1 VLQLW
6 HSCNLGP
13 SAAEGFSTD
22 ILELF
27 TFSLPFFDR
36 KGLILAFDDEK
47 PIGFVHAG
55 FAPTSDLSGLDYSQG
70 TLAALMVHPA
80 YRRKGIGSQLV
91 HLAEQYLTGKGAT
104 VVEAGGGREKNGFY
118 VGMYGGLQPSG
129 FSEGAA
135 AWDAFFAKLGYSPG
149 SRTIVVR
156 RDLFKSRDP
165 VNARLI
171 RNRRQ
176 VNLVITDRPSGQPW
190 WWFVRFGHL
199 DSLRFELEERAS
211 RKIVASG
218 QSIGMDVFIPKWGVR
233 SVGIRD
239 VFVPENQRRHGYALA
254 LVLEICR
261 RLRDEAVQL
270 IEAHVDAGSQGGL
283 DLFTSAN
290 FEPVEHLLTFRRSL
304 SAS

>member
-1 VLQLW
+1 MLQLW

-47 PIGFVHAG
+47 PVGFVHAG
-55 FAPTSDLSGLDYSQG
+55 FAPTADLSGLDYRQG
-70 TLAALMVHPA
+70 TLAALMVLPA

-91 HLAEQYLTGKGAT
+91 RLAEQYLAEKGAA

-129 FSEGAA
+129 FSESSA
-135 AWDAFFAKLGYSPG
+135 AWDTFFSRLGYSPG

-218 QSIGMDVFIPKWGVR
+218 QIIGMDVFIPKWGVR

-239 VFVPENQRRHGYALA
+239 VFVPESERRHGYALA

-270 IEAHVDAGSQGGL
+270 IEAHVDAESQGGL

-290 FEPVEHLLTFRRSL
+290 FEPVEHLLTFRRTL
-304 SAS
+304 SGS